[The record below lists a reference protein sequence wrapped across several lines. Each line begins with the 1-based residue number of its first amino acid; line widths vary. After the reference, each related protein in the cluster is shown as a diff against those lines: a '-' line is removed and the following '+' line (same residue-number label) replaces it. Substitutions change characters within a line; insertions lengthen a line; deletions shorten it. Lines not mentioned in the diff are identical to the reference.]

1 MKRFSSSDHQLQF
14 DLTIMLIEFI
24 DFTLIMRLYFMRPTM
39 SVLCLVSFTSQKML
53 FLLVHYNILDYQVN
67 DEFQI
72 YPSLECNQ
80 H

>member
-24 DFTLIMRLYFMRPTM
+24 DFTLIMRLYFMRLTM

-53 FLLVHYNILDYQVN
+53 FLLVHYSILDYQVN
-67 DEFQI
+67 GEFQI